1 MTTPPTIAVLGS
13 AELAKA
19 LADNGF
25 RTVHGPDF
33 RAAAAAINAELQ
45 TAPATP
51 VIADLSDADADGF
64 DLYLRSLS
72 TRTHTVVV
80 ATRPQHAALSSAVG
94 PRTVVVQVP
103 ATIRDIMLAAGFQA
117 AAVPAADIVIA
128 SAEPEPVAPVP
139 VPVLLPT
146 PLPVQSAAVAVPAP
160 DGEGSEQ
167 AAAAAARV
175 AAAAAEDARLAESWA
190 AADEEAKR
198 ALEQTHE
205 LAASSPSEETGAPA
219 AATPAAEET
228 GSERGPDDDLP
239 DFLRDLLSP
248 QSTEPQAQPTPVA
261 QRQPMVPVV
270 NVPAAPTP
278 QPVIAPEPV
287 PTDPAAPALHPVAP
301 QPTPPTPPSATSA
314 AGPANSPD
322 LSRPTAAVP
331 ATVPVVPAAP
341 TVSSVPAATPTAVM
355 PGLGPRRGTLV
366 VVIAGSG
373 GVGKTST
380 SIDTVKVA
388 SEAGLKAVIVD
399 ANRGQPDVHKRM
411 RIPEGTVPT
420 VFDVVRTGVASAGLV
435 RPEQYSPYRAASGAA
450 PLSFATIFGPPA
462 DAAESTTASA
472 YGQAIDHALGLADLV
487 VVDTQILES
496 TQSDIFTEVLIPR
509 LRDGGWLVGV
519 YDSKATSADN
529 LFERLDELVGRDGVP
544 RSRVLV
550 VGRDFKEF
558 PAEAREEAE
567 RALQTNGMFAG
578 AILTQP
584 AYRQATNTGDFRTD
598 LPEVGPVIRHVL
610 HAVTGQ
616 ERFAPRP
623 DDDRRQSRRRGLF
636 GWMSR

>member
-1 MTTPPTIAVLGS
+1 MTTAPTIAVLGS

-33 RAAAAAINAELQ
+33 RAAAAAINSELQ

-80 ATRPQHAALSSAVG
+80 ATRPQHAALATAVG

-117 AAVPAADIVIA
+117 AAVPAADIVVA
-128 SAEPEPVAPVP
+128 SAEPEAVAPVP
-139 VPVLLPT
+139 VPVMLPT
-146 PLPVQSAAVAVPAP
+146 PLPVQPPAAAAPAP
-160 DGEGSEQ
+160 DGGTSDHEHP
-167 AAAAAARV
+167 AAAARV

-198 ALEQTHE
+198 ALEQTPE
-205 LAASSPSEETGAPA
+205 PAQTSPSNETADPA
-219 AATPAAEET
+219 DATPAAEEASST
-228 GSERGPDDDLP
+228 QGLDEDLP
-239 DFLRDLLSP
+239 DFLRDLFSP
-248 QSTEPQAQPTPVA
+248 QPTASQAQPTPVA
-261 QRQPMVPVV
+261 PQQPVVPVV
-270 NVPAAPTP
+270 DVPATPTS
-278 QPVIAPEPV
+278 QPVMALSPV
-287 PTDPAAPALHPVAP
+287 PIVPAEPALPPVAP
-301 QPTPPTPPSATSA
+301 HPTPPPAMPA
-314 AGPANSPD
+314 AEPANGRD
-322 LSRPTAAVP
+322 LYRPTAAP
-331 ATVPVVPAAP
+331 PS
-341 TVSSVPAATPTAVM
+341 TVSSVPAVTPTAAL

-472 YGQAIDHALGLADLV
+472 YGQAIDHALSLADLV

-578 AILTQP
+578 AILSQP

-598 LPEVGPVIRHVL
+598 LPEVGPVIRHLL

-636 GWMSR
+636 SWMSR